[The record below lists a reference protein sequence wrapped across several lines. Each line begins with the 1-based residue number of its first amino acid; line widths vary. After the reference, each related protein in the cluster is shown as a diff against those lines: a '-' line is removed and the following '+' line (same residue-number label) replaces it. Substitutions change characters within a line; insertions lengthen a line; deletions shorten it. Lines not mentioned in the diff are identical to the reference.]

1 MIRKPPCFGAWVDA
15 AVIRDFLARTG
26 ARHVVIVEG
35 QRPIGTVS
43 QLGILRWLAWQAA
56 SPEGAAGEMNSPVA
70 IDASGAA
77 LAASAEMASA

>member
-1 MIRKPPCFGAWVDA
+1 
-15 AVIRDFLARTG
+15 VIRDFLARTG

-56 SPEGAAGEMNSPVA
+56 APKCAAGAMNSPSA

-77 LAASAEMASA
+77 LTTLAELTSA